1 MIKRKIHI
9 LQIKHVTRLLFFL
22 FFFLVFYITAAQTD
36 RKIERWFG
44 EARQHYSLQ
53 SYNMAIDICKRI
65 IGRDSNYIDA
75 RLLLADIYKELKM
88 PEKEIVQLKEAE
100 KNADIPLI
108 SLRLGNTY
116 YSLGNYEKAL
126 THFLNYLN
134 RADSNVK
141 REDEPERKIKS
152 CKFALNAIINPVEF
166 NPKRLPDSVNSA
178 YDEYWPSLSID
189 QSELVITRLIK
200 KRGQR
205 PQEDFY
211 ISIKGTD
218 GWGKAQPVSGI
229 NTADNEGAQS
239 LSMDGKLLFFTA
251 CNRPGGLG
259 SCDIYYSVRQNGSW
273 STPVCAGAPLNTSSW
288 ESQPSLSSDGKFLYF
303 SSNRSGGKGGKDLWR
318 SECLGCDHNG
328 ILKWKEPVNLGDS
341 INTSGDEISPFIHA
355 GNKNFYF
362 SSNYHTGM
370 GGFDLFMSEII
381 DDSIFLTPV
390 NLGYPV
396 NTVNNEQGLHISGDG
411 LTAFFSSSRNESAD
425 MDIYSF
431 RLDESVRPHPAT
443 YVRVKVKDAQ
453 TQEPLEANLDLT
465 NLTSKDFKYVRK
477 KTDKQGITLL
487 CLPTGSKYAFSVSK
501 DRYLFFSESFD
512 LSMIKHIHDPYNLI
526 IPLKPVQ
533 EGAEMN
539 LYNIYFETDS
549 FSILPESEHE
559 LLKLTDFLNNNPG
572 INVEIQGHTDNSGTV
587 ERNLILS
594 KMRAKSVV
602 DYLIAEGIKESRL
615 SWMGYGEN
623 KPVADN
629 NTSEGRRLNRRTT
642 IKITDK

>member
-9 LQIKHVTRLLFFL
+9 LQVKHVTKLLFFL
-22 FFFLVFYITAAQTD
+22 FFFLVSHINTAQTD

-44 EARQHYSLQ
+44 EARLHYSLQ
-53 SYNMAIDICKRI
+53 SYNMAIDICQRI
-65 IGRDSNYIDA
+65 IERDSNYLDA
-75 RLLLADIYKELKM
+75 RLLLADIYKELKL

-100 KNADIPLI
+100 KKADIALI

-134 RADSNVK
+134 RTDPDIK
-141 REDEPERKIKS
+141 RDDELNRKIKS
-152 CKFALNAIINPVEF
+152 CRFALEAIANPVEF
-166 NPKRLPDSVNSA
+166 NPTRLPDSVNSP

-189 QSELVITRLIK
+189 QRELVITRLIK
-200 KRGQR
+200 NKGQR

-211 ISIKGTD
+211 ISIKGKD
-218 GWGKAQPVSGI
+218 GWGKAQPVSEI
-229 NTADNEGAQS
+229 NTIDNEGAQS
-239 LSMDGKLLFFTA
+239 LSIDGKMLFFTA
-251 CNRPGGLG
+251 CNRANGMG
-259 SCDIYYSVRQNGSW
+259 SCDIYYSIRQNSNW
-273 STPVCAGAPLNTSSW
+273 STPVCASAPLNTNSW
-288 ESQPSLSSDGKFLYF
+288 ESQPSLSSDGRFLYF

-318 SECLGCDHNG
+318 SECLGYDHNG

-341 INTSGDEISPFIHA
+341 INTPGDEISPFIHA

-362 SSNYHTGM
+362 SSNHHTGM
-370 GGFDLFMSEII
+370 GGFDLLMSEII
-381 DDSIFLTPV
+381 NDSIFSAPV

-396 NTVNNEQGLHISGDG
+396 NTVNNEQGLHISSDG

-431 RLDESVRPHPAT
+431 HLDESVRPHPAT
-443 YVRVKVKDAQ
+443 YVRIKVNDAQ
-453 TQEPLEANLDLT
+453 TLEPIEANLELT
-465 NLTSKDFKYVRK
+465 NLTSKDIKYVN
-477 KTDKQGITLL
+477 KTTDESGLALL

-501 DRYLFFSESFD
+501 DGYLFYSESFD

-526 IPLKPVQ
+526 ISLKPVQ
-533 EGAEMN
+533 EGAEIN

-549 FSILPESEHE
+549 FSILPESEPE
-559 LLKLTDFLNNNPG
+559 LLKLTEFLKNNPG
-572 INVEIQGHTDNSGTV
+572 LNVEIQGHTDNTGTE

-594 KMRAKSVV
+594 KLRAKSVV
-602 DYLIAEGIKESRL
+602 DYLIAREINKSRL
-615 SWMGYGEN
+615 SWAGYGEN

-629 NTSEGRRLNRRTT
+629 NTIEGRRLNRRTT